1 VVTGFASVILTA
13 HSIHHS
19 ALPVQPYVDSHD
31 MDSPHMDNRLLQARD
46 LRWIRFFARSLLGIL
61 FVMAG
66 WWKVF
71 ELGAGNHARQYFV
84 SAFADH
90 WIPQWLLWALGVAIP
105 YWELAAGIILL
116 LGPYA
121 RQVAI
126 SLGFLLL
133 ITTYGHALQQ
143 PLFDIDGHT
152 FTRLLLIFIVILIPA
167 NVDLLARRAR

>member
-1 VVTGFASVILTA
+1 
-13 HSIHHS
+13 
-19 ALPVQPYVDSHD
+19 
-31 MDSPHMDNRLLQARD
+31 MDSPHMDNRLFQARD

-61 FVMAG
+61 FAMAG

-90 WIPQWLLWALGVAIP
+90 WIPEWLLWSLGVVIP
-105 YWELAAGIILL
+105 YWELAAGIVLL
-116 LGPYA
+116 LGPYS
-121 RQVAI
+121 RLVAI